1 MKRNTDT
8 TFKPV
13 IDATADPIGFFES
26 IKLNGMEGKWLRISA
41 AVQRRHFDS
50 VPFGKK
56 AVKVAEDGLVTVFH
70 TVAFGRDWEEQLIRW
85 DCCNH
90 YWVYASDGSRAILL

>member
-8 TFKPV
+8 TFKPL
-13 IDATADPIGFFES
+13 IDGIASPIGFFES
-26 IKLNGMEGKWLRISA
+26 IKLNDMEGKWLRIPA
-41 AVQRRHFDS
+41 AIQRRHFGS

-70 TVAFGRDWEEQLIRW
+70 TVAFGHDWEEQNVRW
-85 DCCNH
+85 DSCNH
-90 YWVYASDGSRAILL
+90 CWVYASDGTKALLP